1 MFAHLQGRFWF
12 KKTKASKWQKN
23 TKRLRERERERE
35 RWGGRKRQRD
45 KDSLEGKTDNNRG
58 REAKKEIKRE

>member
-1 MFAHLQGRFWF
+1 MAKKY
-12 KKTKASKWQKN
+12 KKTE
-23 TKRLRERERERE
+23 RERERERE